1 MIKKDQLGLE
11 IVIKMTDTRYMIS
24 ELMFYLI

>member
-24 ELMFYLI
+24 DLMFYLI